1 VTTCV
6 TVKTQTELDTALADT
21 DACAHIESP
30 AGVWLKVSGSA
41 SVRASDSASVR
52 ASGSASVRASDSA
65 SVSAS
70 GSASVRAFDSASVSA
85 SDSAS
90 VSASG
95 SASVRA
101 SGSASVSAGTHV
113 AVHLHS
119 AQATVTGGVLID
131 LTQLDLTDPAAWCA
145 HHGADVA
152 DGIAVLYKAVDLELT
167 AGHDYTPTLYPL
179 GASVECDDYQAD
191 GECGGGLH
199 LCPTPGQAAEYRP
212 QGEKS
217 RYLKV
222 RAALVD
228 LSPIV
233 DAGGPAKVKARRVDV
248 LAEVDLF
255 GRELTAASAT

>member
-1 VTTCV
+1 MTTCV
-6 TVKTQTELDTALADT
+6 TVKTQTELNTAVSDA
-21 DACAHIESP
+21 DACVHIESA
-30 AGVWLKVSGSA
+30 AGVWLEVSGSA
-41 SVRASDSASVR
+41 SVSAF
-52 ASGSASVRASDSA
+52 GSA
-65 SVSAS
+65 SVSAF
-70 GSASVRAFDSASVSA
+70 GSASVRAFGSAGVSAFDSA
-85 SDSAS
+85 
-90 VSASG
+90 G
-95 SASVRA
+95 VRA
-101 SGSASVSAGTHV
+101 FDSASVSAGTHV

-119 AQATVTGGVLID
+119 ARATVTGGVLID

-145 HHGADVA
+145 HHGTDVA